1 MSNNSRT
8 FIKTQ
13 VVLLRG
19 VWIWMLIAPFTT
31 CTLDQLGTYDVS
43 HEQCSD
49 LGCACVEGS
58 DRLIYPSI
66 KDPKLLTYGA
76 NSACKVGKQIC
87 RSSAASANPIWVN
100 DFNEPAV
107 GPSRTSEA
115 LCNGIDDDCDGLI
128 DEDVKF
134 NTYAIYGV
142 CYDGKGA
149 CKRAGTV
156 VCNNANPT
164 CYSAQKIDATVQYHS
179 IPFVDPETQTQTWD
193 WSCTGTNTY
202 TAAIY
207 VPTSSLGGSTQIASP
222 PFPSSAFVPT
232 PYGIAI
238 PMCPSISC
246 SKVNGAKT
254 YVVLGGP
261 ATLSSQDCGKS
272 FFALI
277 CNGNG
282 TSCDPGGFEYVTVMC
297 K

>member
-1 MSNNSRT
+1 
-8 FIKTQ
+8 
-13 VVLLRG
+13 
-19 VWIWMLIAPFTT
+19 MLIAPFAT
-31 CTLDQLGTYDVS
+31 CALDQLGSYDVS

-58 DRLIYPSI
+58 DRLIYPPLI
-66 KDPKLLTYGA
+66 KDPKLLTYGG
-76 NSACKVGKQIC
+76 NSACKIGKQLC
-87 RSSAASANPIWVN
+87 RSSTASSNPIWVN

-156 VCNNANPT
+156 VCNNGNPT
-164 CYSAQKIDATVQYHS
+164 CYITQKIDPTVHYHS
-179 IPFVDPETQTQTWD
+179 IPFVDPETQTPTWD
-193 WSCTGTNTY
+193 WSCTGTGAY
-202 TAAIY
+202 PAAIY
-207 VPTSSLGGSTQIASP
+207 VPTSNLGGTTQIASP
-222 PFPSSAFVPT
+222 PLPTTAFVQI
-232 PYGIAI
+232 PYGTAI
-238 PMCPSISC
+238 PMCSMVSC
-246 SKVNGAKT
+246 NKVNGSKT
-254 YVVLGGP
+254 YAVLGGP

-272 FFALI
+272 FVALV

-282 TSCDPGGFEYVTVMC
+282 TSCDAVGFENVTVFC